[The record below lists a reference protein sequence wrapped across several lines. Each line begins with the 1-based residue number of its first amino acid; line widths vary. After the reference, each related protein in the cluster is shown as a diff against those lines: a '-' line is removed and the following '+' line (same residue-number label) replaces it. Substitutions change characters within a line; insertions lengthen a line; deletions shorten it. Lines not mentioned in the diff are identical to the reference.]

1 MEDFR
6 YVETMD
12 TKHRSGWT
20 YSVAKAKIGQNKQNS
35 KVWKNLYTNQNQAK
49 LSSVL
54 FKDALTSGKSR
65 RKIKEW
71 FIQNSEGE
79 GGGIPRASG

>member
-20 YSVAKAKIGQNKQNS
+20 YSVAKAKIGQNKQ
-35 KVWKNLYTNQNQAK
+35 KVIEQKQLLYFENK
-49 LSSVL
+49 
-54 FKDALTSGKSR
+54 
-65 RKIKEW
+65 
-71 FIQNSEGE
+71 
-79 GGGIPRASG
+79 

>member
-12 TKHRSGWT
+12 TKHRSGRT
-20 YSVAKAKIGQNKQNS
+20 HSVAKAKIGQNKQKS
-35 KVWKNLYTNQNQAK
+35 KAWKNLYTNQNQAK
-49 LSSVL
+49 LKSVL

-65 RKIKEW
+65 RKVKE
-71 FIQNSEGE
+71 
-79 GGGIPRASG
+79 